1 MRAIDNIK
9 AIPGHQK
16 FRYAIII
23 LSCSLFFAPFLFLPS
38 LVDNPDLCG
47 KLCMRRFY
55 LIFPGMDPQDVANN
69 IQVASIGVYVF
80 TTIMMTTFFYGRMWC
95 SYVCPVG
102 GFPEMVSRSIDDRWK
117 IEYRALP
124 QVPIRYGYFAVY
136 LVLMPLLGISACTL
150 CNFITVP
157 RLFEAISGGLKGFAY
172 VFSGIGLVNI
182 GLLLLLGFFSSK
194 GRAYC
199 QFLCPIG
206 AVDGLVNRLGA
217 VFRFTRRVRVERSR
231 CTGCNICARQCM
243 TGAIQ
248 MKDGI
253 AVVDQLSC
261 MSCHECVDVCDWGA
275 IDWRSAPLDETPKRK
290 KKGVDFHPQPN
301 WTAIHI
307 EPLKKEKKDKRWRY
321 LRLKKLK
328 GSRRWRSVRRLG
340 VLVIFVLSMTA
351 IGVSQVVSAA
361 ERHPDPDGCFS
372 CHALEGLDYIDKEGV
387 LRSASIRKEHYYSS
401 LHGSVPCKDCHRK
414 IQDFP
419 HRVENGEVDCSE
431 SCHVEEPSKGKPYT
445 HKKVVEEF
453 AESVHGDGWTKGFTG
468 GNRLGEGR
476 EEQNPSCRQCH
487 SNEPYISE
495 KSMPKFKDA
504 FDHLDTECGK
514 CHQGE
519 VWLGQFSGHLSRRF
533 VGSRWD
539 KNDHNKSCNQ
549 CHADRVRMAKVE
561 IENEDTGEKKKVES
575 RFVVA
580 SDSYAMTLHGRLL
593 EANVMQGASCIDC
606 HAPSG
611 YRHGVLDDDDRQS
624 ATHRENLVETCA
636 QSECHGFAKNP
647 LNKGFVETDLHDLD
661 MVPVVDDSVPS
672 VTERID
678 SNWVKGLFIFVP
690 VVLVFAIGA
699 FWRSVFGKRKK
710 GVTFSIVGGD
720 AFQEKML
727 ERKAKRKVKKR
738 NSKNTYGK
746 KSPKREKGN
755 E

>member
-1 MRAIDNIK
+1 MRIIDNIK
-9 AIPGHQK
+9 AIPNPQK
-16 FRYAIII
+16 FRYAVII
-23 LSCSLFFAPFLFLPS
+23 LSCTLFFAPFLFLPS

-69 IQVASIGVYVF
+69 IQVAAIGVYVF

-95 SYVCPVG
+95 SYICPVG

-157 RLFEAISGGLKGFAY
+157 RLFEAISGGVKGFAY
-172 VFSGIGLVNI
+172 IFSGIGLVNI

-206 AVDGLVNRLGA
+206 ALDGLVNRLGA
-217 VFRFTRRVRVERSR
+217 MFRFTRRIRVERSR

-275 IDWRSAPLDETPKRK
+275 IDWRSAPLDDHPKRK

-307 EPLKKEKKDKRWRY
+307 EPVKKEKRNNRWRY
-321 LRLKKLK
+321 LRLKKIK
-328 GSRRWRSVRRLG
+328 MSKHWRSSRH
-340 VLVIFVLSMTA
+340 LSVA
-351 IGVSQVVSAA
+351 VAFLLALILAGVSQIAFAA

-372 CHALEGLDYIDKEGV
+372 CHALDGLDYIDKEGV
-387 LRSASIRKEHYYSS
+387 LRSASINKEHYYSS

-419 HRVENGEVDCSE
+419 HKVENGEVDCSE
-431 SCHVEEPSKGKPYT
+431 TCHVEEPSKGKPYT
-445 HKKVVEEF
+445 HKEVVEEF
-453 AESVHGDGWTKGFTG
+453 ADSTHGDGWSKGFTG
-468 GNRLGEGR
+468 GNRL
-476 EEQNPSCRQCH
+476 EESSEKQNPSCRQCH
-487 SNEPYISE
+487 SNESYISE
-495 KSMPKFKDA
+495 RSLPKFKED
-504 FDHLDTECGK
+504 FNHLDDECGK
-514 CHQGE
+514 CHQGK
-519 VWLGQFSGHLSRRF
+519 VWLDQFSGHLLRRF
-533 VGSRWD
+533 IGSRWN

-549 CHADRVRMAKVE
+549 CHADHERMLEVE
-561 IENEDTGEKKKVES
+561 IENEDTGEKKKVEP

-611 YRHGVLDDDDRQS
+611 YRHGILRDEENKA
-624 ATHRENLVETCA
+624 ATHPENLVETCA
-636 QSECHGFAKNP
+636 QSECHGYAKHP
-647 LNKGFVETDLHDLD
+647 FNKGFVETDFHDLD
-661 MVPVVDDSVPS
+661 MVPVSDDSVPS
-672 VTERID
+672 VVERME
-678 SNWVKGLFIFVP
+678 SNWLKALLVFIP
-690 VVLVFAIGA
+690 VVLIFAAGA
-699 FWRSVFGKRKK
+699 FWRSIFGERKK
-710 GVTFSIVGGD
+710 GVTFSILGGD

-727 ERKAKRKVKKR
+727 ERKAKRKIKKR
-738 NSKNTYGK
+738 NTKNASGK
-746 KSPKREKGN
+746 KSANQEKGN